1 MTVISQTRKNRQG
14 LARLAMILMMSRQY
28 RLILAQIRPYRLFIT
43 RQLMIHRQQHRRQQD
58 HLSHQGR
65 KIPAAMAI
73 LTMLSGARK
82 LGHSGASVQAGPVR
96 ADLSWDHRPMPA
108 KAKMCRKN
116 H

>member
-43 RQLMIHRQQHRRQQD
+43 RQLMIHRQQHRRQQG
-58 HLSHQGR
+58 HQSQ